1 VLHGADI
8 GIALDG
14 DADRLIV
21 ADEHGQ
27 RIDGDQ
33 IMALVTRDAADAG
46 TLKGGG
52 LVATIMSN
60 LGLERFLNGIGLN
73 LIRTPVG
80 DRYVVEHMRAHGFNV
95 GGEQSGHIVLSDHS
109 TTGDGL
115 IAALQVLACVKQRG
129 RPASEILNLFEPL
142 PQLLR
147 SVRYGG
153 GSPLKFP
160 LVKSRIADGEARLLG
175 NGRLSVRHSGTEP
188 VIRLW
193 PKARTRRWF
202 AMSSIRF
209 ATPSPISNAPPPPR
223 SDQPKRPRTDRR
235 RI

>member
-1 VLHGADI
+1 MQEAVVLHHADI

-21 ADEHGQ
+21 ADEHGN

-33 IMALVTRDAADAG
+33 IMALVTREAAAAG

-60 LGLERFLNGIGLN
+60 LGLERFLNGIDLT
-73 LIRTPVG
+73 LVRTPVG
-80 DRYVVEHMRAHGFNV
+80 DRAVVEHMRAHGFNV

-129 RPASEILNLFEPL
+129 RPASEILNLFEPF

-147 SVRYGG
+147 SVRYSGG
-153 GSPLKFP
+153 LPLEHAH
-160 LVKSRIADGEARLLG
+160 VKNCIADAEARLVG
-175 NGRLSVRHSGTEP
+175 SGRLSVRKSGTEP
-188 VIRLW
+188 VIRVM
-193 PKARTRRWF
+193 AEGEDEAMVHDVVETICVAIADFERTL
-202 AMSSIRF
+202 A
-209 ATPSPISNAPPPPR
+209 AAE
-223 SDQPKRPRTDRR
+223 
-235 RI
+235 